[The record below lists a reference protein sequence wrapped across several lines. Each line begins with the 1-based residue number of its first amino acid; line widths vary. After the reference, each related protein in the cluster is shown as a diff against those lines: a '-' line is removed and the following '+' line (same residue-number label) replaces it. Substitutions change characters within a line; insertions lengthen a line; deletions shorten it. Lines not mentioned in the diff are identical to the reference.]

1 MMRRTDE
8 EEGVKT
14 VRDQTNIDLLNADL
28 LGIV

>member
-1 MMRRTDE
+1 MMGRTDE
-8 EEGVKT
+8 EEGAKT